1 MTKIMEHI
9 ILQGITVE
17 TLSEI
22 IRKTVHEEVNKR
34 HSQTSIGIIGA
45 NENYLTRS
53 ETAARLRISLA
64 TLTEWVKKSRINAY
78 KIGGRVLFRESEVE
92 TALSQIVPLKYYER

>member
-34 HSQTSIGIIGA
+34 HSQTSIGIGA
-45 NENYLTRS
+45 NENYLTRR

-64 TLTEWVKKSRINAY
+64 TLAEWVKKSRINAY

-92 TALSQIVPLKYYER
+92 TALSQIVPLKHNER